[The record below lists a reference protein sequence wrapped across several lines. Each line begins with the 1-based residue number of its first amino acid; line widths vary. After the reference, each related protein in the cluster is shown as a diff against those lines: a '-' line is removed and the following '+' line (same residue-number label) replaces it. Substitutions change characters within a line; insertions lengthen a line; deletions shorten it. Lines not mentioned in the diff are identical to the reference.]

1 MVMVPNTATA
11 QLAGTEAGEV
21 RATVGK
27 AETMLVRVAAA
38 AGGG

>member
-1 MVMVPNTATA
+1 MVTA

-38 AGGG
+38 AAAAGGG